1 MKRTFNLLSS
11 LALSALLLCAGG
23 MARAADAE
31 QTFTL
36 QPGWNAIYVELEPNQ
51 ADIEDVFAGLPVASV
66 WRWIPTN
73 GGPEFITDPAESLQN
88 IDGWFAWFPEP
99 KPEAFL
105 SNLFKIS
112 GNTAYLVKLEGSA
125 SRQLT
130 ITGKPR
136 LKPIAWQ
143 PNSFTLTG
151 LPVSRSNPPSF
162 SEYFS
167 ASTAHQS
174 QPMYTLGSNGQWTLV
189 TSPGSTNIE
198 SGRAYWIYTKGNSRY
213 QGRMRVVLDQGETL
227 EYSAALT
234 EVRIVL
240 RNQSDLPGSFELQRL
255 GAGDLPLSYLVVDSE
270 SGEKGWPALQQAL
283 TVDVE
288 AGGESFVT
296 LAIRRRDFSSDRME
310 QIIQVS
316 NELGDRVL
324 LFAGGNRMQP
334 TTAPRALAN
343 VLANAKQ
350 SLAVESYAGLW
361 VGDIS
366 IDAVSEAQSG
376 GTTPTPVGRP
386 FAQRFLF
393 HVDASGKVRLLKD
406 VIQMWEEGVS
416 VPSAQDPNLDEVSVP
431 GRYVL
436 LTDKSL
442 LSLYTGAVNR
452 GGASVGVR
460 YSTVAYDFDGDQLE
474 LGGAFGPGNQLSGN
488 IVVESDLPTNPFLHK
503 YHPDHDNLD
512 EQFLNPRV
520 EAYQVVRNVQLVFTD
535 QDPTGVT
542 PPGWGSTVLGGEY
555 HESITGLHKNAIF
568 TSGVF
573 RLHRVSAVP
582 VLNM

>member
-1 MKRTFNLLSS
+1 MKRTLPILHALFLLVMV
-11 LALSALLLCAGG
+11 SASA
-23 MARAADAE
+23 AVRAADAK
-31 QTFTL
+31 QTITL
-36 QPGWNAIYVELEPNQ
+36 HPGWNAVYVELEPNQ
-51 ADIEDVFAGLPVASV
+51 ADIEDVFAGIPVASV
-66 WRWIPTN
+66 WRWIPT
-73 GGPEFITDPAESLQN
+73 GAGPQFITDPAESLQN
-88 IDGWFAWFPEP
+88 INGWFAWFPEP
-99 KPEAFL
+99 RPEAFL

-112 GNTAYLVKLEGSA
+112 GKTAYLIKLEGSA
-125 SRQLT
+125 TRQLT

-136 LKPIAWQ
+136 LKPVAWQ
-143 PNSFTLTG
+143 PNAFTLTG
-151 LPVSRSNPPSF
+151 LPVSRTTPPSF
-162 SEYFS
+162 AEYFS
-167 ASTAHQS
+167 ASSAHQG
-174 QPMYTLGSNGQWTLV
+174 QPVYTLQSNGQWTLINA
-189 TSPGSTNIE
+189 PGSTSVE
-198 SGRAYWIYTKGNSRY
+198 AGRAYWIYSKGNSNY

-227 EYSAALT
+227 EFSAALT
-234 EVRIVL
+234 QVRVVL
-240 RNQSDLPGSFELQRL
+240 RNLSNLPGSFQLQRV
-255 GAGDLPLSYLVVDSE
+255 GAGNLPLSYLVQDPE
-270 SGEKGWPALQQAL
+270 TGEDGWPALQQAL
-283 TVDVE
+283 TVNVE
-288 AGGESFVT
+288 AGGEAFVT
-296 LAIRRRDFSSDRME
+296 LAVRRRDFSDDRME
-310 QIIQVS
+310 QILAITD
-316 NELGDRVL
+316 ELGDEVQ
-324 LFAGGNRMQP
+324 LFAGGNRIQP
-334 TTAPRALAN
+334 STAPRALASM
-343 VLANAKQ
+343 LGSAKQ
-350 SLAVESYAGLW
+350 TMALASYAGLW

-366 IDAVSEAQSG
+366 INAVSEAQSA

-406 VIQMWEEGVS
+406 VIQMWEDGVE
-416 VPSAQDPNLDEVSVP
+416 VPSAEDPTLDEVSVP

-436 LTDKSL
+436 LTDKAL

-474 LGGAFGPGNQLSGN
+474 LGGGFGPGGQLSGN

-512 EQFLNPRV
+512 EQFLNPRA
-520 EAYQVVRNVQLVFTD
+520 EAYQVVRNVQLIFTE

-573 RLHRVSAVP
+573 RVHRVSAVP